1 MTRTCNIPRASDN
14 THALTSA
21 AKQYLADAERL
32 SARRDPNAG
41 PARTVTTV
49 GIVGA
54 GTMGSGIALCFAL
67 ADYGVTMMDANADA
81 LKRGHG
87 NLARTTHSLVKRGR
101 LDEERAAAVLARVT
115 GTAAIE
121 DLATCDLVIEAA
133 FEDLALKQSLAQR
146 LGQLCKPGAIIAT
159 NTSTLDVNVLAQ
171 ASDRA
176 ADFLGMHFFSPA
188 HAMRLLEVVRG
199 AGTSPAVL
207 DTVMSIAERIGK
219 VAVVSGVCY
228 GFIGNRML
236 EGYLRETESLLL
248 EGATPEDIDNA
259 IESVGLAMGP
269 CRMIDMAGVDV
280 AAKVVLARQKSG
292 RESKDPAYRVVVRKL
307 FALSRN
313 GQKCGRGYYRYE
325 GRTAVVDPEFVGL
338 CEQLAAENGVHR
350 RSAIPTHEIIER
362 ALLPLVN
369 EGARIVEEGIAARV
383 SDVDLVWVNG
393 YGFPAAL
400 GGPMYWAERIGA
412 RQVVAR
418 LEHWATTLGG
428 NPYGYWDV
436 SPWLRE
442 RANQSTTLIA

>member
-1 MTRTCNIPRASDN
+1 MTPTCTIPRASDN

-32 SARRDPNAG
+32 SARRDPNVDAG
-41 PARTVTTV
+41 RTVATV

-81 LKRGHG
+81 LKRALG
-87 NLARTTHSLVKRGR
+87 NLTGTTHSLVERGR

-115 GTAAIE
+115 CTAALE

-199 AGTSPAVL
+199 AGTALTTL
-207 DTVMSIAERIGK
+207 DTVLGIAERIGK

-248 EGATPEDIDNA
+248 EGATPEAIDNA

-280 AAKVVLARQKSG
+280 AAKVVLARQNSG
-292 RESKDPAYRVVVRKL
+292 QGSNDPAYRVVVRKL
-307 FALSRN
+307 FALGRN
-313 GQKCGRGYYRYE
+313 GQKAGQGYYRYE
-325 GRTAVVDPEFVGL
+325 GRSATPDPAVVEL
-338 CEQLAAENGVHR
+338 CEQLAKEYGVKR
-350 RSAIPTHEIIER
+350 RSEIPNQEIIER
-362 ALLPLVN
+362 VLLPLVN
-369 EGARIVEEGIAARV
+369 EGARILEEGIAARV

-412 RQVVAR
+412 QQVVAR

-428 NPYGYWDV
+428 NPYGHWDV
-436 SPWLRE
+436 SPWLRD
-442 RANQSTTLIA
+442 RANQGAALIA